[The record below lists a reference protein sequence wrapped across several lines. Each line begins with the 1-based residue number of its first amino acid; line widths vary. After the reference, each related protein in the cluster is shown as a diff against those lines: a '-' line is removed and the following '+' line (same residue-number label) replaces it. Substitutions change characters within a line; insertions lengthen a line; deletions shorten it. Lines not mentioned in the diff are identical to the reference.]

1 MHWLKRLFQRR
12 SQVVKTT
19 EPCAK
24 QVRETFL
31 NLVAQRDIASLDPLK
46 NLLPQLGLKEWDLKQ
61 IMPLAERI
69 HWDWYHNSNEQIGS
83 QHQQFV
89 DAFVADIHPQNYTCM
104 FWDSLQY
111 DSRMFAQAIAPHLQA
126 NQIDNAWMDIFANL
140 ISRLRDDKSV
150 TWWFKLMTPY
160 VEFHRIA
167 AHLIWRECTSAFDIL
182 EQQTHLDPGRIL
194 TIMMDN
200 GIGAQGQLFER
211 VMQKYNQQQRDILVG
226 EIDGTTQLVKP
237 RKM

>member
-1 MHWLKRLFQRR
+1 MRWLKRLFQPR
-12 SQVVKTT
+12 SRMVKA
-19 EPCAK
+19 EPCAQ
-24 QVRETFL
+24 QVRKTFL
-31 NLVAQRDIASLDPLK
+31 DLVAQRDTASLEMLN
-46 NLLPQLGLKEWDLKQ
+46 NLLPQLGLKEWNLEQ

-69 HWDWYHNSNEQIGS
+69 NCWYHNNEKIDP
-83 QHQQFV
+83 QHQKFV
-89 DAFVADIHPQNYTCM
+89 DAFVAHIHPKNYMCL

-126 NQIDNAWMDIFANL
+126 NQIDNAWMVADL
-140 ISRLRDDKSV
+140 ISRLRDDKV
-150 TWWFKLMTPY
+150 VAWWFKLMTPY

-167 AHLIWRECTSAFDIL
+167 AYLIWRECTSTFDIL

-200 GIGAQGQLFER
+200 GMGAQGQLFER
-211 VMQKYNQQQRDILVG
+211 VLHQFNLQQKARLAD
-226 EIDGTTQLVKP
+226 EIEVTPQTAKA